1 MFKPKI
7 EDDEFFDLL
16 AQDFNED
23 DDFGEEFVDKRRVRR
38 VFVAS

>member
-1 MFKPKI
+1 MLKPKV
-7 EDDEFFDLL
+7 EDEFFDLL
-16 AQDFNED
+16 AQDFND

>member
-16 AQDFNED
+16 MQDFND
-23 DDFGEEFVDKRRVRR
+23 DDFTEEFVDRKRVRR

>member
-1 MFKPKI
+1 MLKPKI

-16 AQDFNED
+16 TQDFNDED
-23 DDFGEEFVDKRRVRR
+23 FNEEFIDKRKIRR